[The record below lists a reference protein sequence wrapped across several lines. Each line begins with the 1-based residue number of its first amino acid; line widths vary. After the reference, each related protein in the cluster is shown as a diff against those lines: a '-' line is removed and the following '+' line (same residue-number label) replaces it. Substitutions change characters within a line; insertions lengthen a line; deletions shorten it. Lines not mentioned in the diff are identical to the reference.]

1 MMRFDLTAAP
11 ADLAKLREELQH
23 PGSGGFCAFEGWV
36 RNNNEGREVSGLEYE
51 AYTELAIAEG
61 ERILA
66 EAAERYGVLAAS
78 AVHRVGDLKIGDLAV
93 WIGASAPHRD
103 EAFRACRYIIDEI
116 KHRLPIWKKEHYLE
130 GDTAWVACSHTERAH
145 EMEAPHVHGHHHGH
159 AHAHEHHHG
168 HAHAHEHH
176 HATEHSTAGTP
187 ANAGVQRFDADAKS
201 LDPSLRRSDEQKPFT
216 PDYSRQTR
224 LRDVGESGQAK
235 LAASRVLVIG
245 AGGLGVPVISYL
257 AGAGVGTLGIVD
269 HDVLDASNLHRQVMY
284 DARDVGQRKVDLAAR
299 RVAALNPAVQ
309 VQTYAELLTA
319 DTVVDVFAQYD
330 LVVECTDDLASRYLA
345 SDAAVLTGTPLILA
359 SVYQYEGQL
368 QVVTGVPG
376 EPCLRCLWPE
386 PPASGLA
393 GTCVE
398 SGVLGPVP
406 GVLGTMQA
414 MEALK
419 LLLGLPQPADH
430 ALQLVNLL
438 DGTSQRLPVDAA
450 SGCAL
455 HGGCVAVARRALERA
470 QAEGDIERHFHQLDE
485 AIAAGFA
492 VVDVR
497 EPDEIDAA
505 PLHVTSLRIPS
516 GEIAACSLSGIDSH
530 VLLVCASGRRSALA
544 ARTLRQRGV
553 DAWSLAGGV
562 VALTTSAAS

>member
-1 MMRFDLTAAP
+1 MNRFELTAAP
-11 ADLAKLREELQH
+11 VDLAAQREALKH

-66 EAAERYGVLAAS
+66 EATERYGVLAAS
-78 AVHRVGDLKIGDLAV
+78 AVHRVGNLAIGDLAV
-93 WIGASAPHRD
+93 WIGVSAPHRD

-130 GDTAWVACSHTERAH
+130 GDHAWVACSHTERAH
-145 EMEAPHVHGHHHGH
+145 ELEPPHTHGHHHHPH
-159 AHAHEHHHG
+159 AVVPAK
-168 HAHAHEHH
+168 
-176 HATEHSTAGTP
+176 AGTQCLQ
-187 ANAGVQRFDADAKS
+187 AVTRES
-201 LDPSLRRSDEQKPFT
+201 LDPSVRWGDEQKTFA
-216 PDYSRQTR
+216 PDYSRQVR
-224 LRDVGESGQAK
+224 LREVGEGGQRK
-235 LAASRVLVIG
+235 LADARVLVIG

-269 HDVLDASNLHRQVMY
+269 GDVLDASNLHRQVMY
-284 DARDVGQRKVDLAAR
+284 DARDIGQRKVDLAAR
-299 RVAALNPAVQ
+299 RVARLNPTVE
-309 VQTYAELLTA
+309 VVTYEQPLHAGDVAE
-319 DTVVDVFAQYD
+319 VFAQYD

-345 SDAAVLTGTPLILA
+345 NDAAVLTSTPLVLA

-368 QVVTGVPG
+368 QVVTAEPG
-376 EPCLRCLWPE
+376 EPCLRCLWPD
-386 PPASGLA
+386 PPAPALA
-393 GTCVE
+393 GSCVE

-438 DGTSQRLPVDAA
+438 DGTSQRLPIDAGQ
-450 SGCAL
+450 GCAL

-470 QAEGDIERHFHQLDE
+470 HAEGELERHFDRLDAAVQAGY
-485 AIAAGFA
+485 AI
-492 VVDVR
+492 VDVR
-497 EPDEIDAA
+497 EPDEIDAV
-505 PLHVTSLRIPS
+505 PLHVTSLRMPS
-516 GEIAACSLSGIDSH
+516 GAISADTLRHLERP
-530 VLLVCASGRRSALA
+530 VLLVCASGRRSAHATRL
-544 ARTLRQRGV
+544 LREQGV

-562 VALTTSAAS
+562 AALVDPAVS